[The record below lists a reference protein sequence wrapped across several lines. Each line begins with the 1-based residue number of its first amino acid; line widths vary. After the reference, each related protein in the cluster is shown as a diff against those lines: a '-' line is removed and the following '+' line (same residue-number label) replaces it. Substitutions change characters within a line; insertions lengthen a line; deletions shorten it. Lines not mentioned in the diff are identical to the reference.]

1 MFEFTPIDVTTY
13 NEAIAKQSHRAS
25 EPRDTIY
32 NEVVKVFQDAGVE
45 VAGKG
50 LTEDG
55 AMLGFTWLDVP
66 ETVQDMILS
75 KEKAAEIATI
85 QSVINQTQNRDRWN
99 VYCKTIKHA
108 DGSVGFVLVNEA
120 VQKARMKAE
129 AEAKAQAK
137 ADEKAKA
144 DAA

>member
-1 MFEFTPIDVTTY
+1 MFEFTPIDVTAY

-32 NEVVKVFQDAGVE
+32 AELVKVFQDSGHE

-50 LTEDG
+50 MTDDG
-55 AMLGFTWLDVP
+55 KLLGFTWSDVP
-66 ETVQDMILS
+66 ENVQDKIAE
-75 KEKAAEIATI
+75 KEKEQSIATI
-85 QSVINQTQNRDRWN
+85 QSTINQTQNRDRWN

-108 DGSVGFVLVNEA
+108 DGSVGFVLVNES

-129 AEAKAQAK
+129 QAAKAEAKAEATQA
-137 ADEKAKA
+137 A
-144 DAA
+144 